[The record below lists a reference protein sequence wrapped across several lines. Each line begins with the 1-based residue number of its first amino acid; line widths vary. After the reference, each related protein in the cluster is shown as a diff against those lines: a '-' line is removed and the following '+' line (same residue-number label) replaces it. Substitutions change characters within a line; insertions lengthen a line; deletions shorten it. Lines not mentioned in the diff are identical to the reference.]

1 MKRLYTYA
9 IISIVLVSLAV
20 FLSFSSVQTYGQD
33 KTLQN
38 GLNLNIQSVNGTDFQ
53 LTNYIGHPFILD
65 LFASWCVP
73 CKQQAEL
80 LNHIHSVYPSMSI
93 VSVSVYPKDTPQVLA
108 NYKMENNISW
118 AIGLDIDNKADQLY
132 GSTTLPTI
140 AFFNANG
147 TLTQLKHSVA
157 TFTEVQSWILNPNVK
172 SSSST
177 FYIFGLGVS
186 STIGFPLF
194 FLVGLYVALSPCLF
208 PIMPITILN
217 IMRKD
222 DEVNSEK
229 DSEDEPQPKYHSTSQ
244 RLKSL
249 NWIFMLWSGILFSFG
264 IFAIIGA
271 FIGSFLIQ
279 NYLLL
284 NLLFGMLLILMG
296 YIIIVPKLEELFFS
310 RFPVPEFVQK
320 QMQKEEYSGFD
331 LFLLGAAYSIIA
343 IPCAGPVFIALIP
356 LIISFNNLLVS
367 LFSFALFAIGLL
379 IPYLLLIMVT
389 SEGQVAFIKK
399 VRKNYRLIQVVTGIL
414 IIIVGG
420 LLVWPYFG
428 GPILFTVS

>member
-1 MKRLYTYA
+1 MKRIYTYSIIA
-9 IISIVLVSLAV
+9 IILVSLAI
-20 FLSFSSVQTYGQD
+20 LISFSNVQSFNQD
-33 KTLQN
+33 KTLKN
-38 GLNLNIQSVNGTDFQ
+38 GLNLNIQSVNGTNFQ
-53 LTNYIGHPFILD
+53 LSDFIGHNFILD
-65 LFASWCVP
+65 LFATWCVP
-73 CKQQAEL
+73 CEQQATL
-80 LNHIHSVYPSMSI
+80 LNHIHADYPSVPI
-93 VSVSVYPKDTPQVLA
+93 LSVSVDPHDVPQKLA
-108 NYKMENNISW
+108 DYKQQNNISW
-118 AIGLDIDNKADQLY
+118 TIGVDLDNKADQLY
-132 GSTTLPTI
+132 GSSTLPTM

-157 TFTEVQSWILNPNVK
+157 TYNEVQSWILNPNLK
-172 SSSST
+172 SNSST

-217 IMRKD
+217 IMRKNEKD
-222 DEVNSEK
+222 NSENDSK
-229 DSEDEPQPKYHSTSQ
+229 DATQPKFQSTSQ

-264 IFAIIGA
+264 IFALIGA

-284 NLLFGMLLILMG
+284 NLVFGILLILMG

-310 RFPVPEFVQK
+310 RIPVPGFVQ
-320 QMQKEEYSGFD
+320 QQLQKEEYSGFD

-356 LIISFNNLLVS
+356 LIISFNNQLMS
-367 LFSFALFAIGLL
+367 LFSFVLFAIGLL

-399 VRKNYRLIQVVTGIL
+399 VRNNYRLIQVITGIL